1 MEVTISVRHFEIGNE
16 VRQYA
21 ANAIEGAFSEFR
33 LKINGASMVL
43 DMQRNLITASL
54 SIAVK
59 GNPVTAASSAFDNV
73 YKAIDEAVDK
83 AATQARRY
91 LDRKQD
97 HNGTG
102 LKDEEMKASE

>member
-1 MEVTISVRHFEIGNE
+1 MEITISVRHLEIGNE

-21 ANAIEGAFSEFR
+21 ESAIEGAFSEFR

-73 YKAIDEAVDK
+73 YKAIDEAVEK

-97 HNGTG
+97 HSGTG
-102 LKDEEMKASE
+102 LKDEEMKAAE